1 MPRIERILCPVD
13 FSETSRHAIEHA
25 GAIAGWYGARLNVL
39 HVYSP
44 IFMPVPG
51 LPAPTNRVPDVER
64 QRVHDEAEA
73 FVRASG
79 IADVDLDVCV
89 AIGQPVAVVL
99 ERAATLA
106 TDLIVMGTH
115 GASGFEHL
123 ILGSVAEKVLRRAP
137 CPVLTVPPRAHATAR
152 LPFRRILCA
161 VDFSE
166 WSTAAVELA
175 SSLARESSADL
186 ELLHVV
192 EWPWEEPPAPAFSEL
207 PAEQASALL
216 EFRRYLVTGATRRLE
231 SLVSDAVR
239 DRCSVT
245 VQVVHGKP
253 YVQLL
258 RVAAETGADLIVL
271 GVHGR
276 NSIDRALF
284 GSTTD
289 QVVRRATCA
298 VLTVRK

>member
-1 MPRIERILCPVD
+1 
-13 FSETSRHAIEHA
+13 
-25 GAIAGWYGARLNVL
+25 
-39 HVYSP
+39 
-44 IFMPVPG
+44 
-51 LPAPTNRVPDVER
+51 LPPPTDRVPDVER
-64 QRVHDEAEA
+64 QRVHGETAA

-79 IADVDLDVCV
+79 IAGVDVDVCV
-89 AIGQPVAVVL
+89 GVGQPVAVVL

-115 GASGFEHL
+115 GASLFEHL
-123 ILGSVAEKVLRRAP
+123 LLGSVAEKVLRRAS

-152 LPFRRILCA
+152 LPFKRVLCA

-192 EWPWEEPPAPAFSEL
+192 EWPWDEPPPPAFSEL

-216 EFRRYLVTGATRRLE
+216 EFRRYLVRGATRRLE
-231 SLVSDAVR
+231 SLVSDGVR
-239 DRCSVT
+239 DRCSAT

-253 YVQLL
+253 SVQLL
-258 RVAAETGADLIVL
+258 RVAAETGADLLVL

-276 NSIDRALF
+276 NPIDRALF

-298 VLTVRK
+298 VLTVRR

>member
-13 FSETSRHAIEHA
+13 FSDTSRHAIEHA
-25 GAIAGWYGARLNVL
+25 GAIAGWYGARLTVL

-64 QRVHDEAEA
+64 QRVHDEAGA

-79 IADVDLDVCV
+79 IAGVDVDVCV
-89 AIGQPVAVVL
+89 GQPVAVVL

-137 CPVLTVPPRAHATAR
+137 CPVLTVPPRAHARAR
-152 LPFRRILCA
+152 LPFQRVLCA

-166 WSTAAVELA
+166 WSAAAVELA
-175 SSLARESSADL
+175 SSLARESRAEF
-186 ELLHVV
+186 ELMHVV
-192 EWPWEEPPAPAFSEL
+192 EWPWDEPPAPAFSEL

-216 EFRRYLVTGATRRLE
+216 EFRRYLVRGATRRLE
-231 SLVSDAVR
+231 SLVSDDVR
-239 DRCSVT
+239 DGCSVT
-245 VQVVHGKP
+245 VQVAHGKP

-258 RVAAETGADLIVL
+258 REAAETAADLLVL

-276 NSIDRALF
+276 NPIDRALF

-289 QVVRRATCA
+289 QAVRRATCA